1 MQSLQKGELWEAVV
15 GSSVIWSTTTEGRQ
29 EKKEGREGGE
39 GREGQRKE
47 EKDEQDEHREDGE
60 GKQEDRMEKGKE
72 RQSVV
77 PSLPTDPLQA
87 ESSGLSLQWS

>member
-1 MQSLQKGELWEAVV
+1 MEAEEKRKGDRKRRKGE
-15 GSSVIWSTTTEGRQ
+15 
-29 EKKEGREGGE
+29 
-39 GREGQRKE
+39 KE